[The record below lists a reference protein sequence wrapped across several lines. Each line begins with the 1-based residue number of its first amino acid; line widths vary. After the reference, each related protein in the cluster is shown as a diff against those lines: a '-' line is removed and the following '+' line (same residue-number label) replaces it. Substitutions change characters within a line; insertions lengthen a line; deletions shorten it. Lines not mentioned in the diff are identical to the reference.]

1 MKRLFLICL
10 LLTGLLAAHA
20 QGDSIAQDDARS
32 RQAERALDF
41 LRQNQA
47 DSILALLSAEL
58 RPVAKREMF
67 EGVMAQVEQMAGAY
81 QGHEPWTAKNLMGT
95 DGYAALLHFETMDL
109 GLFVAFDE
117 QLLLRGLQII
127 PAAMVS
133 QSPTAETLALPAGA
147 VELDDT
153 LWVTD
158 RVRLPAVITMPA
170 GANAETPIVVMVHG
184 SGALDRDE
192 TVMVNKPFRDLAY
205 LLAAQGIATL
215 RYDKRTFVY
224 HTPVDNMDD
233 ETIADAL
240 CALRTA
246 RGMLNKVYLLGHSL
260 GAMLAPAIASRT
272 EIPLQG
278 VIMMAGPARDLE
290 QVVRQQ
296 LDYLRPANAP
306 ATYEDDALAQLRQ
319 HSPHYLQP
327 QNQVAVAQ
335 QLALPM
341 LFLQG
346 ERDYQVPMIDYRL
359 WRQLLGERSN
369 VTFRS
374 YPKLNHLFLEGDG
387 DSTPLEYSIEGHV
400 PQYVAL
406 DIARFCQ

>member
-10 LLTGLLAAHA
+10 LLTDLLAAHA

-41 LRQNQA
+41 LRQNQT

-58 RPVAKREMF
+58 RPMAKREMF
-67 EGVMAQVEQMAGAY
+67 EGLMAQLEQMAGSY
-81 QGHEPWTAKNLMGT
+81 QRHEAWTAKSLMGV
-95 DGYAALLHFETMDL
+95 DGYVALLHFAAMDL
-109 GLFVAFDE
+109 GLFVVFDD
-117 QLLLRGLQII
+117 QLLLKGLQFV
-127 PAAMVS
+127 PATMVA
-133 QSPTAETLALPAGA
+133 QSPTAEALALPAGA

-170 GANAETPIVVMVHG
+170 GASAETPIVVMVHG

-205 LLAAQGIATL
+205 LLAAQGIAAL

-233 ETIADAL
+233 ETITDAL

-246 RGMLNKVYLLGHSL
+246 RGVLNKVYLLGHSL